1 MVTSAPQHLLPWRPP
16 LVCWSQSQMLL
27 SIFLS
32 QPLLQCCLRETCL
45 IRWCLSMAL
54 SWCQPGPSHC
64 TPLLGQVPLVA
75 GTAHLSTPA
84 SVPPGPPP
92 GTSSIFFQPALL
104 FPLFQI
110 SQFLLL
116 VFFTAGQFSLLTHIR
131 TPQFMVSAASGSLF
145 WEDFW
150 FLDYCV
156 SITQPRQVL
165 IRT

>member
-32 QPLLQCCLRETCL
+32 RPLLQCCLREACL
-45 IRWCLSMAL
+45 IWWCLSVAL
-54 SWCQPGPSHC
+54 SYQAPSHC

-116 VFFTAGQFSLLTHIR
+116 VFFTAGQFSLLTISEHHNSWFLLPLGLSSGRI
-131 TPQFMVSAASGSLF
+131 SGSLTT
-145 WEDFW
+145 
-150 FLDYCV
+150 V
-156 SITQPRQVL
+156 SPSPSLGRCSSGL
-165 IRT
+165 K